1 MDLKKTL
8 KKQYPYKTE
17 LHAHTTPASPCS
29 QITPEEMVETYRK
42 NCYDA
47 VVITNHFALD
57 LFKGAPKKE
66 AIDKY
71 LSDYEITYEEGK
83 RNGIKVYLGAEV
95 RFAENSN
102 DYLIYGAD
110 RAVLETVYDYLDKG
124 LEAFRKEVKLSKS
137 VFIQAHPSRDR
148 MTKVSPLLLDGME
161 VFNMHPGHASRNAI
175 TGKIVRD
182 NPHLISTAG
191 SDFHHPGLG
200 HEAISALRTSELPED
215 SFGIASIL
223 KSRDYLLEIAGNSII
238 LP

>member
-1 MDLKKTL
+1 
-8 KKQYPYKTE
+8 
-17 LHAHTTPASPCS
+17 
-29 QITPEEMVETYRK
+29 
-42 NCYDA
+42 
-47 VVITNHFALD
+47 
-57 LFKGAPKKE
+57 
-66 AIDKY
+66 
-71 LSDYEITYEEGK
+71 
-83 RNGIKVYLGAEV
+83 
-95 RFAENSN
+95 
-102 DYLIYGAD
+102 
-110 RAVLETVYDYLDKG
+110 
-124 LEAFRKEVKLSKS
+124 
-137 VFIQAHPSRDR
+137 

-191 SDFHHPGLG
+191 SDLHHPRLG